1 MKSGI
6 DTRDLLNLYDIF
18 LGFKSHLPQY
28 FSLKIKGFETLFS
41 EGNQK
46 SNQNSK
52 VIKKVIKILKKGKC
66 GWYF

>member
-28 FSLKIKGFETLFS
+28 FYLKIKGFVTWFS

-46 SNQNSK
+46 GNQNSK